1 MPNLFPTYI
10 RNYLILYVYLTGT
23 LYFLIPLSALNGI
36 NVNQASIF
44 ASCGICKE
52 IDVNGS
58 HFIEC
63 LNHFGHSIVD
73 TNCPKNKSIIIDCSL
88 FK

>member
-36 NVNQASIF
+36 NVN
-44 ASCGICKE
+44 
-52 IDVNGS
+52 
-58 HFIEC
+58 
-63 LNHFGHSIVD
+63 
-73 TNCPKNKSIIIDCSL
+73 
-88 FK
+88 